1 MRRSAYFDYPLSR
14 VGYVMVKGTETS
26 SQEVKYLPFYAVD
39 DSNGYSTNIYL
50 GRKDTIIFGL
60 PETEKIF
67 TTYRSFTYLV
77 EYLKGNHTQIEKF
90 TSKDVTVYGGKGI
103 LLDDTGKILFII
115 VTDSRYWKKSEY
127 DKMFVSSAFYQPQYK
142 TVYKK
147 VFDNIIYPALQEGV
161 RMEVMSSVEIK
172 DTVYKS
178 LTPTINDFQS
188 IDEYNEQIRAAIEK
202 AFLEEEKILV
212 PVRRD
217 KTETLALISDITDYE
232 YGKFV
237 TEACSFKMLDE
248 IWELYQKPD
257 NAFILSYDIVLEYI
271 REHGEGLEWE
281 ESEIIEEDEDEMEF
295 FELEDEDEMEFFELE
310 DEDFQEIEP
319 QPLDSELNEE
329 RAEDYEARATQ
340 VINEIIREGIYTS
353 FSGSGI
359 LGQIM
364 TGEAPVYQA
373 LTSEIVESAV
383 ERIFAERPDM
393 GTVTIGVDP
402 AVEANTQE
410 LRDGIS
416 SSDEEAP
423 F

>member
-1 MRRSAYFDYPLSR
+1 MRRSIYFDQPLSR
-14 VGYVMVKGTETS
+14 VGYVMVRGTETS

-39 DSNGYSTNIYL
+39 DYSKYSTNIYL

-60 PETEKIF
+60 PKIENIL
-67 TTYRSFTYLV
+67 TVYRSFTYLV
-77 EYLKGNHTQIEKF
+77 EYLKGNYNQIVKF

-127 DKMFVSSAFYQPQYK
+127 DKMFLSSAFYQPQYK

-161 RMEVMSSVEIK
+161 RMEVMSSKEIK
-172 DTVYKS
+172 DIVYKS

-202 AFLEEEKILV
+202 GFLKEEVILV

-217 KTETLALISDITDYE
+217 KGETFRWIDEITNHE
-232 YGKFV
+232 YGKLV

-257 NAFILSYDIVLEYI
+257 NAFIASYGIVSDYI
-271 REHGEGLEWE
+271 REYKERLEWR
-281 ESEIIEEDEDEMEF
+281 ESEIIKEDEDEME
-295 FELEDEDEMEFFELE
+295 
-310 DEDFQEIEP
+310 IEP
-319 QPLDSELNEE
+319 QPPGSGLNESLDGILPLS
-329 RAEDYEARATQ
+329 RARVEADN
-340 VINEIIREGIYTS
+340 VINEIIGEGRYAS
-353 FSGSGI
+353 FRGSGI
-359 LGQIM
+359 FEQMM
-364 TGEAPVYQA
+364 TAEASAHQA
-373 LTSEIVESAV
+373 LTSEIVESV
-383 ERIFAERPDM
+383 IERIFTERPDM
-393 GTVTIGVDP
+393 GTVTTGIDP
-402 AVEANTQE
+402 AGVAPTSTQI
-410 LRDGIS
+410 LRGVVS
-416 SSDEEAP
+416 YSDEEPP